1 MTIKNSRIASAVKM
15 ALLATASASIAL
27 SVQVNAAEE
36 QEDDEAQEEE
46 RMVIVGSR
54 LKRNEYEGA
63 SPVITITA
71 DDMKE
76 QGHTTVFD
84 ALDNLTINNGIQI
97 EGPEFSGGFTPDIR
111 TLNIRGFGIGN
122 TLTLIN
128 GRRVANYPAAYQD
141 KALQ

>member
-1 MTIKNSRIASAVKM
+1 MTIRSNLIAKAVKM
-15 ALLATASASIAL
+15 ALLATASASLAL
-27 SVQVNAAEE
+27 TATVNAAEE
-36 QEDDEAQEEE
+36 QEEDEVQEEE

-54 LKRNEYEGA
+54 LKRNEFEGA

-76 QGHTTVFD
+76 QGHTTVYD
-84 ALDNLTINNGIQI
+84 ALDNLTINNGVQI

-128 GRRVANYPAAYQD
+128 GR
-141 KALQ
+141 